1 MKVKPFGK
9 NLKLEIVRMEKNP
22 IGCEDFNELY
32 LNHKE
37 KTMKQTS
44 LREQF
49 LQFRE
54 GRKAEKAEEKPVEIS
69 ETAKEPVTPEP
80 QPEPEAPKPVRRR
93 RRKILDDDDD

>member
-1 MKVKPFGK
+1 
-9 NLKLEIVRMEKNP
+9 MEKNP

-49 LQFRE
+49 LQFKE

-69 ETAKEPVTPEP
+69 ETAKEPVAPEP
-80 QPEPEAPKPVRRR
+80 EPEPEPEQEAPKPVRRR
-93 RRKILDDDDD
+93 RRKILDDDED